1 MLGKRQTKAIADMAE
16 PYKVWKEK
24 PPGPEQRELQRMFD
38 CKEINA
44 SATLDNVRK
53 STPMFQQFSG
63 KVFAAHFRKVKAKY
77 GMNGTAS
84 QIRFL

>member
-1 MLGKRQTKAIADMAE
+1 MLGKRPTKAIADMAE

-44 SATLDNVRK
+44 SATPDSVRK
-53 STPMFQQFSG
+53 STQCFNNSLERSSQHI
-63 KVFAAHFRKVKAKY
+63 FAKLKRS
-77 GMNGTAS
+77 ME
-84 QIRFL
+84 

>member
-1 MLGKRQTKAIADMAE
+1 MLAKRQAKSTADMSD
-16 PYKVWKEK
+16 PYKIWKEK

-44 SATLDNVRK
+44 SATPDSVRK

-63 KVFAAHFRKVKAKY
+63 KVFAAHFRKLKAKY
-77 GMNGTAS
+77 GMNGMAS
-84 QIRFL
+84 KTQFL